1 VQNYSYRGEAT
12 IFGRNYDTYY
22 APLTNVQGK
31 LEGAIFVGN
40 QK

>member
-1 VQNYSYRGEAT
+1 MQNYSYRGEAT

-22 APLTNVQGK
+22 APLTNTQGK
-31 LEGAIFVGN
+31 LDGAIFVGN